1 MKNFLIKKFPS
12 VIAVIG
18 AIILTAGFT
27 FRVSGQT
34 RVRSEINIP
43 DIPGYLTLK
52 CDFHMHTIFSDGNVW
67 PTVRAAEAWQEGLH
81 AFSITDHIETRYH
94 SYKEDIK
101 LDYERPSEA
110 ALPAAEA
117 LGLLFIKGGEITR
130 DMPPGHT
137 NAIFLKDVAALNTE
151 AFKDAINAAA
161 GQGAFIFYNH
171 PGWKGQQKDGMSR
184 WYPEHTEIY
193 RKGQLHGIEI
203 VNGPEYYPD
212 AHQWCI
218 DKKLTMIGN
227 SDVHDP
233 MGMNYEFHK
242 GEHRTMTLV
251 FAKKKTINSIKEALF
266 ARRTAIY
273 WENSLVGESE
283 YLEPIFSNSI
293 EILNPE
299 VSIKGKSRVYIQIRN
314 TSIIPYELEL
324 AGKVEHITVPEKIV
338 LYGNKVV
345 IFRIRGISEEMAG
358 TKDFSIPYVV
368 KNLLIAPGK
377 GLPVHI
383 EIKVH
388 FSPVKK

>member
-1 MKNFLIKKFPS
+1 
-12 VIAVIG
+12 
-18 AIILTAGFT
+18 
-27 FRVSGQT
+27 
-34 RVRSEINIP
+34 
-43 DIPGYLTLK
+43 
-52 CDFHMHTIFSDGNVW
+52 
-67 PTVRAAEAWQEGLH
+67 
-81 AFSITDHIETRYH
+81 
-94 SYKEDIK
+94 
-101 LDYERPSEA
+101 
-110 ALPAAEA
+110 
-117 LGLLFIKGGEITR
+117 
-130 DMPPGHT
+130 
-137 NAIFLKDVAALNTE
+137 
-151 AFKDAINAAA
+151 
-161 GQGAFIFYNH
+161 
-171 PGWKGQQKDGMSR
+171 
-184 WYPEHTEIY
+184 
-193 RKGQLHGIEI
+193 

-345 IFRIRGISEEMAG
+345 IFKIRGISEEMAG